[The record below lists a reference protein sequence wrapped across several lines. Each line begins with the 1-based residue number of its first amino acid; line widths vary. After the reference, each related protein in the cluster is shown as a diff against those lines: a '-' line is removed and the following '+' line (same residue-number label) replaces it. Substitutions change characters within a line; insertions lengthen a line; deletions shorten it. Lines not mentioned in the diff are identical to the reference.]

1 LHYNIRHISECCK
14 KSLPEQSDSL
24 AGGLFFQLERGLW
37 MTLYTVLAIAG
48 AGVLG
53 IGVGLLNTWIT
64 AALMG
69 KDITVNRVMGVYA
82 AHLGITVV
90 FLALVLVACRLAG
103 MDSTWPLLAGATG
116 VVLTSV
122 IAAMVKKTK

>member
-1 LHYNIRHISECCK
+1 
-14 KSLPEQSDSL
+14 
-24 AGGLFFQLERGLW
+24 